1 MEKRF
6 VSPFPIGT
14 GEAHFSSDEVD
25 FTIARNA
32 KFFFFAKMKKT
43 AVGGKKFVETNMFEK
58 AHPFSFKSYLGLP
71 PRKAAS
77 DVDDQFSLVTI
88 EKRFKD
94 TFSCFL
100 RAGIYFKP
108 LSDPFGISPF
118 FSQCQVFSAEEKIS
132 REHCFKIYGG
142 DKACVGV
149 PLVGSSFCEDATVV
163 SPCTL
168 GGEN

>member
-32 KFFFFAKMKKT
+32 KFFFFAKMKKVT
-43 AVGGKKFVETNMFEK
+43 VGGKSFVEANMFEK

-77 DVDDQFSLVTI
+77 DVEAVLPRHD
-88 EKRFKD
+88 R
-94 TFSCFL
+94 
-100 RAGIYFKP
+100 
-108 LSDPFGISPF
+108 
-118 FSQCQVFSAEEKIS
+118 EEVQRHLLLLPS
-132 REHCFKIYGG
+132 GRGLF
-142 DKACVGV
+142 
-149 PLVGSSFCEDATVV
+149 
-163 SPCTL
+163 
-168 GGEN
+168 